1 MPEALRDRRCT
12 APYVGAF
19 LFIASFALYLFTLA
33 PTVTFW
39 DSGEL
44 IAASWQ
50 MGISHQPGYPLFAVM
65 GRLFSSLPFGSVA
78 YRYNILSAFF
88 SSLTVAVLYLAIR
101 EAAGEGAGD
110 FLPAAV
116 ALTLAPMR
124 VFWSEAVITEVYAL
138 SSFFIVLL
146 ALLYIKAAKGVL
158 DGRRYILASGFLS
171 GLAIINHEAAVL
183 YLPALALTWLL
194 VPIEGGRER
203 LKAAAAGIAMMLFGL
218 SVLMYLPL
226 RSAAGPWVNIGHPDN
241 LARFWW
247 TVKWGEYLREAPAL
261 PSRASWVAG
270 QAVHTGPMLMI
281 VLTLAVFTVWR
292 LWKMSWRL
300 YLPLMAFTVIYLMF
314 ISFQVLGGAADEKFG
329 LSGKFFAP
337 ALIMGLLFMGALA
350 GDMFR
355 GRAAKGALAVAFL
368 VLAVFLAARNR
379 TQSDASRNFIAFDY
393 AQNSLKSVATGGV
406 LFTWGDNGAFPLW
419 YVQQVER
426 YRDDATIIHA
436 PLLTYDWYL
445 KDVEK
450 DLKTDVD
457 FMDPYFLGENVY
469 RIFKAVTPGR
479 MVAYDYSSTRFLA
492 LDPTDLKQ
500 RGLVFYE
507 GPAPDGDFWQYY
519 VFRGVDDPT
528 VFKGG
533 MEKNIIQ
540 IYNFMKEQKQ

>member
-1 MPEALRDRRCT
+1 MPEALKNKRYT
-12 APYVGAF
+12 APYIGAF

-50 MGISHQPGYPLFAVM
+50 FGISHQPGYPLFAVV
-65 GRLFSSLPFGSVA
+65 GRLFSFLPFGSVA

-88 SSLTVAVLYLAIR
+88 SSLTVVFLYLAIR

-110 FLPAAV
+110 VLPAAI
-116 ALTLAPMR
+116 ALALAPMR
-124 VFWSEAVITEVYAL
+124 VFWSEAVVTEVYAL
-138 SSFFIVLL
+138 NSFFIVLL
-146 ALLYIKAAKGVL
+146 ALLYLRAVKGVL
-158 DGRRYILASGFLS
+158 DGRRYVLLSGLLS
-171 GLAIINHEAAVL
+171 GLAIVNHESAVL
-183 YLPALALTWLL
+183 YLPALALTWIL
-194 VPIEGGRER
+194 VPFETGRGR
-203 LKAAAAGIAMMLFGL
+203 LKAAVAGISFMLLGL
-218 SVLMYLPL
+218 SVVLYLPI
-226 RSAAGPWVNIGHPDN
+226 RSMVGPWVNIGHPDN

-247 TVKWGEYLREAPAL
+247 TVKWGEYLREVPNL
-261 PSRASWVAG
+261 PGRAAWLAG
-270 QAVHTGPMLMI
+270 QAIHTGPMMMI
-281 VLTLAVFTVWR
+281 VVTLAVFAIWR
-292 LWKMSWRL
+292 LWKMSWKL
-300 YLPLMAFTVIYLMF
+300 YLPLMVFAVMYLSF
-314 ISFQVLGGAADEKFG
+314 ISFQVLGSAAAEKFD

-337 ALIMGLLFMGALA
+337 ALIMVLVFLGALA
-350 GDMFR
+350 GDMFK
-355 GRAAKGALAVAFL
+355 GRAAKGALAIVFFAF
-368 VLAVFLAARNR
+368 AIFLAARNW
-379 TQSDASRNFIAFDY
+379 TPSDDSRNFIAFDY

-419 YVQQVER
+419 YLQQVER

-479 MVAYDYSSTRFLA
+479 LVAYDYSSTRFLA
-492 LDPTDLKQ
+492 LDPADLKQ
-500 RGLVFYE
+500 RGLVYYE
-507 GPAPDGDFWQYY
+507 GPAPDGDFWQFY
-519 VFRGVDDPT
+519 VFRGVDDPK

-540 IYNFMKEQKQ
+540 IYNFMKEQGR

>member
-1 MPEALRDRRCT
+1 
-12 APYVGAF
+12 
-19 LFIASFALYLFTLA
+19 
-33 PTVTFW
+33 
-39 DSGEL
+39 
-44 IAASWQ
+44 
-50 MGISHQPGYPLFAVM
+50 
-65 GRLFSSLPFGSVA
+65 
-78 YRYNILSAFF
+78 
-88 SSLTVAVLYLAIR
+88 
-101 EAAGEGAGD
+101 
-110 FLPAAV
+110 
-116 ALTLAPMR
+116 
-124 VFWSEAVITEVYAL
+124 
-138 SSFFIVLL
+138 
-146 ALLYIKAAKGVL
+146 
-158 DGRRYILASGFLS
+158 
-171 GLAIINHEAAVL
+171 
-183 YLPALALTWLL
+183 
-194 VPIEGGRER
+194 
-203 LKAAAAGIAMMLFGL
+203 
-218 SVLMYLPL
+218 
-226 RSAAGPWVNIGHPDN
+226 
-241 LARFWW
+241 
-247 TVKWGEYLREAPAL
+247 
-261 PSRASWVAG
+261 
-270 QAVHTGPMLMI
+270 MLMI

>member
-1 MPEALRDRRCT
+1 MPEALKNKRYT
-12 APYVGAF
+12 APYTGAF

-50 MGISHQPGYPLFAVM
+50 MGISHQPGYPLFAVV
-65 GRLFSSLPFGSVA
+65 GRLFSFLPFGSVA

-88 SSLTVAVLYLAIR
+88 SSLTVVFLYLAIR

-110 FLPAAV
+110 VLPAAI

-124 VFWSEAVITEVYAL
+124 VFWSEAVVAEVYAL
-138 SSFFIVLL
+138 NSFFIVLL
-146 ALLYIKAAKGVL
+146 ALLYLRAAKGVL
-158 DGRRYILASGFLS
+158 DGRRYVLLSGLLS
-171 GLAIINHEAAVL
+171 GLAIVNHESAIL
-183 YLPALALTWLL
+183 YLPALALTWIL
-194 VPIEGGRER
+194 VPFGGGRGR
-203 LKAAAAGIAMMLFGL
+203 LKAAVAGISFMLLGL
-218 SVLMYLPL
+218 SVVLYLPI
-226 RSAAGPWVNIGHPDN
+226 RSMVGPWVNIGHPDN

-247 TVKWGEYLREAPAL
+247 TVKWGEYLREL
-261 PSRASWVAG
+261 PNLPGRAVWLAG
-270 QAVHTGPMLMI
+270 QAIHAGPMIMI
-281 VLTLAVFTVWR
+281 VVTLAVFAVWL
-292 LWKMSWRL
+292 LWKMSWKL
-300 YLPLMAFTVIYLMF
+300 YLPLMVFAVMYLSF
-314 ISFQVLGGAADEKFG
+314 ISFQVLGSAAAEKFD

-337 ALIMGLLFMGALA
+337 ALIMVLVFLGALA
-350 GDMFR
+350 GDMFK
-355 GRAAKGALAVAFL
+355 GRAAKGALAMVFFAF
-368 VLAVFLAARNR
+368 AIFLAARNW
-379 TQSDASRNFIAFDY
+379 TPSDDSRNFIAFDY
-393 AQNSLKSVATGGV
+393 AQNSLKSAATGGA

-419 YVQQVER
+419 YLQQVER
-426 YRDDATIIHA
+426 YRGDATIIHA

-492 LDPTDLKQ
+492 LDPADLKQ

-507 GPAPDGDFWQYY
+507 GTAPDGDFWQYY
-519 VFRGVDDPT
+519 VFRGVDDPR

-540 IYNFMKEQKQ
+540 IYSYLKPR